1 MHNNTQIRKQLIRPR
16 RFRFIDD
23 GIIVILLRLLRIPCM
38 PIGDSRSSTSQSS
51 SLATRLFI
59 AAAFFNDGQQH
70 KWVMCPMS
78 SIVVALVNVLSTVY
92 CILYVISYTVYST
105 RCTRLVSEFATM
117 HTGVCEDAT
126 VSVIGTCTMMGREG
140 EVAGTHRISRTS
152 KTYCYR
158 QGDNYTLLAV

>member
-126 VSVIGTCTMMGREG
+126 VSVFGNRYLYYDGP
-140 EVAGTHRISRTS
+140 
-152 KTYCYR
+152 
-158 QGDNYTLLAV
+158 